1 MRKRK
6 LDEMALSD
14 DRPVRIVNLSNRVKH
29 ALTAL
34 YQALKQF
41 PNEDTLVIAECYLQI
56 SKLRSKLQLL
66 DGDDALV
73 QFDARFN

>member
-6 LDEMALSD
+6 LDEMVLPD
-14 DRPVRIVNLSNRVKH
+14 DRPIQQVNLSIRIEKTL
-29 ALTAL
+29 AAL
-34 YQALKQF
+34 YQALKQC

-56 SKLRSKLQLL
+56 SRLRTKLRQV